1 MSSVASPLELTDSR
15 RAFRRG
21 AMIAFGFWTLLA
33 LTSSVAMM
41 LASISEG
48 EARSWQ
54 RTLAWNFPDFW
65 SWMLL
70 TPWIAWLGKVASTRG
85 WARFFTIHIPL
96 GLATAALHTLML
108 LLLYWKMH
116 GNDPSTINSLRAIN
130 SFSKLF
136 RVEFVYQFHLDLITY
151 WVVLAV
157 LRGSD
162 FQRRLKNE
170 RLRSAQLEGQLAQ
183 AQLHALRMQ
192 LQPHFLFN
200 TLNAISAL
208 ALSDPATAR
217 TMIARL
223 SDFLRLTLEADQR
236 QSVPL
241 ARELQ
246 SLESYLAIQR
256 MRFHNRLETQW
267 QVADDTLDAAVPH
280 LILQPLVENA
290 LQHGLLP
297 LSGGGSLRIEA
308 RREGGELCMTVEDNG
323 RGLPDRDMREGIGLG
338 NTRARLDALAGRLSL
353 LARPGGGTRVEV
365 RIPYEASVA

>member
-1 MSSVASPLELTDSR
+1 MPPVASPLELADNR

-21 AMIAFGFWTLLA
+21 AWIAFGFWTLLA
-33 LTSSVAMM
+33 LTSSVAMT
-41 LASISEG
+41 LAAIGEG

-70 TPWIAWLGKVASTRG
+70 TPWIAWLGTMGSTRG
-85 WARFFTIHIPL
+85 WARFLAVHIPL
-96 GLATAALHTLML
+96 GLATAAFHTGVL
-108 LLLYWKMH
+108 LLLYWQMH
-116 GNDPSTINSLRAIN
+116 GTDPTAINSL
-130 SFSKLF
+130 SKLF

-162 FQRRLKNE
+162 SQRRLKNE

-256 MRFHNRLETQW
+256 IRFHNRLETQW
-267 QVADDTLDAAVPH
+267 QVADDALDAAVPH

-297 LSGGGSLRIEA
+297 LSGGGSVRIEA
-308 RREGGELCMTVEDNG
+308 RREGAELCMTVEDNG
-323 RGLPDRDMREGIGLG
+323 RGLPERDMREGIGLG
-338 NTRARLDALAGRLSL
+338 NTRARLGALAGRLSL

>member
-1 MSSVASPLELTDSR
+1 MSSVAPPAELIDSR
-15 RAFRRG
+15 RAFWRG
-21 AMIAFGFWTLLA
+21 VMIAFGFWTLLA
-33 LTSSVAMM
+33 LTSSVAMQ
-41 LASISEG
+41 LAAMGEG

-70 TPWIAWLGKVASTRG
+70 TPWIAWLGKAASRHG

-96 GLATAALHTLML
+96 GLATAALHTLVL
-108 LLLYWKMH
+108 LLLYWEMH
-116 GNDPSTINSLRAIN
+116 GTDKSAISSL
-130 SFSKLF
+130 SKLF

-162 FQRRLKNE
+162 FQRRLKSE

-267 QVADDTLDAAVPH
+267 QVADDALDAAVPH

-297 LSGGGSLRIEA
+297 LSGGGSLWIEA

>member
-1 MSSVASPLELTDSR
+1 MSSVASPPELIDSR
-15 RAFRRG
+15 RAVGRG
-21 AMIAFGFWTLLA
+21 VLIAFGFWTLLA

-41 LASISEG
+41 LAAIGEG

-70 TPWIAWLGKVASTRG
+70 TPWIAWLGKVASRRG
-85 WARFFTIHIPL
+85 WARFFIVHVPL
-96 GLATAALHTLML
+96 GLATAALHTLVL
-108 LLLYWKMH
+108 LLLYWQMR
-116 GNDPSTINSLRAIN
+116 GADASAINSL
-130 SFSKLF
+130 SKLF

-200 TLNAISAL
+200 TLNSISAL

-256 MRFHNRLETQW
+256 MRFHDRLETQW
-267 QVADDTLDAAVPH
+267 QVADDALDAAVPH

-297 LSGGGSLRIEA
+297 LSEGGSLRIEA
-308 RREGGELCMTVEDNG
+308 RREGSELCMTVEDNG
-323 RGLPDRDMREGIGLG
+323 RGLPEQEMREGIGLG
-338 NTRARLDALAGRLSL
+338 NTRARLDALAGGLSL

-365 RIPYEASVA
+365 RIPYAASVA